1 MEEFSKLVID
11 LLFTLIFGGL
21 IFNLCKKGT

>member
-11 LLFTLIFGGL
+11 LLFALTFGGL